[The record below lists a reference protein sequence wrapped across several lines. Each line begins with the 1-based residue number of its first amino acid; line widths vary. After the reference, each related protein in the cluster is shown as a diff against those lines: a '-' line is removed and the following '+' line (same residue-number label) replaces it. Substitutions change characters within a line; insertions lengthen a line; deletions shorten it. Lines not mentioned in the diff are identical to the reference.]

1 MEQAGQEA
9 QQARAGAGESAR
21 AGRAG
26 MSWRAVITCGLI
38 VLVGINLRTVILGVP
53 PVLPLVQGD
62 LDLSHTAIGL
72 LTALPVLVMGGLALP
87 AGLLAGRI
95 GGRASVALGLALLAA
110 GAALRAVFPAAV
122 PLFIF
127 TTLLSL
133 GIAVAQTAV
142 PVLARQWFPRQIGLV
157 SALYTDGL
165 IAGEALAAGITAP
178 LMGALIGPHGWAGTF
193 VLWSLPVALTLAL
206 WLLLAPAAPAT
217 APRPTPGARV
227 ATPAARDKQARAS
240 ALHLG
245 ALLGSGSLIYFGMNG
260 WIASYNQ
267 ARHVPGLT
275 PAALAIL
282 NAAQLP
288 VSLMV
293 TLAAQRLAG
302 RGGPF
307 IVAGTLVTLAIAGW
321 VFGPAELEP
330 LWAAVLGGSS
340 ALAFTLGIALP
351 ALLAHRAEVARLA
364 GQTLGISYGLAF
376 LGPLL
381 GGALWD
387 LTGVPAMAFLP
398 VAAAALALIVLGAR
412 LPRQHLV
419 VDEVERDTGLAAVQR
434 AE

>member
-1 MEQAGQEA
+1 
-9 QQARAGAGESAR
+9 
-21 AGRAG
+21 

-62 LDLSHTAIGL
+62 LDLSHTALGL

-110 GAALRAVFPAAV
+110 GAVLRAVLPAAL

-127 TTLLSL
+127 TALLSL
-133 GIAVAQTAV
+133 GIAIAQTAV

-165 IAGEALAAGITAP
+165 IAGEAIAAGITAP
-178 LMGALIGPHGWAGTF
+178 LMAALLGRDNWEATF
-193 VLWSLPVALTLAL
+193 VLWSLPVALTLVL

-217 APRPTPGARV
+217 APRPTPGARP
-227 ATPAARDKQARAS
+227 TPRGADGKRTRAS

-260 WIASYNQ
+260 WIATYNQ

-288 VSLMV
+288 VSLGV

-307 IVAGTLVTLAIAGW
+307 IAAGAIVALAIAGW

-351 ALLAHRAEVARLA
+351 ALLARRAEVARLT
-364 GQTLGISYGLAF
+364 GLTLTISYGLAF

-381 GGALWD
+381 GGVLWD

-398 VAAAALALIVLGAR
+398 VAGAALALIVLGAR
-412 LPRQHLV
+412 LPRQHV
-419 VDEVERDTGLAAVQR
+419 VLDEAEHNADLAVVQR